1 MVIAASYAHLYV
13 PVVLKDLKAAM
24 AEIREQQQQ
33 IIKESK
39 RYQGSNTEAG
49 LVYQVVKN
57 EILMME
63 HKYQELELL
72 LQLSDTAYSNAA
84 HENVEYVR
92 AKRQIL
98 LGIASLIGG
107 LIGGLGGSTIMG
119 LMGGPDLSNIES
131 AIQGNRD
138 KIDLVINMVDEVNT
152 GVTKNHHDIQTLQQ
166 VALKISSIL
175 RNNRIDRR
183 VGLAGQAASASF
195 NKFMNM
201 LNIVY
206 DGLAAA
212 TNSHRLHPK
221 LLEFSALNRTFNGLV
236 KSCRQAGYD
245 VFTEDPRH
253 AFQME
258 ASYLNLTNKN
268 STGFAV
274 VVHMPIALPDNV
286 FKLYRFQELPIQLE
300 DLTLLIRPEQNYI
313 AISSDKK
320 YFRSFTDAELA
331 SCDRFHSIRMCHHIQ
346 TARSMSDPDCIANL
360 FNNHDEAALA
370 SCKIY
375 IHKPK
380 DTAIERG
387 HNNFMVYT
395 TKPTKAKVACLNGT
409 YYEIPLNGFNELQL
423 LNGCQATTNNLKMY
437 STQRAP
443 SARSTPTFAW
453 HFPVVKALG
462 KMSPDQLT
470 KMVQNTE
477 VRIGQDP
484 TDIRHF
490 QALVDKYKDIKDH
503 EGPIT
508 SHWVTQGL
516 SISTAAVV
524 VLLILVILACVW
536 RRYKRNRQLERGHD
550 ALGAL
555 RMQDLIAREAMRDAR
570 DAQATSLLAPAP
582 PPTPGL
588 AGPVYGFLPGA
599 VPPALPPNHPV
610 YINVPGPSG
619 LVKKKTK
626 KRNRKSKLDAMS
638 SDEDRAVENEYSE
651 PTTPNK

>member
-1 MVIAASYAHLYV
+1 MVVAASYAHLYV
-13 PVVLKDLKAAM
+13 PVILTDLKKAM
-24 AEIREQQQQ
+24 DEVREQQQQ
-33 IIKESK
+33 IIKEAK
-39 RYQGSNTEAG
+39 KYQNTNTEAG
-49 LVYQVVKN
+49 LVYAVVKN

-63 HKYQELELL
+63 HKYKELEMFLMMAES
-72 LQLSDTAYSNAA
+72 QYSHAT

-92 AKRQIL
+92 AKRQIM
-98 LGIASLIGG
+98 LGIAALVGG

-119 LMGGPDLSNIES
+119 LMGGPDLSNIEK

-152 GVTKNHHDIQTLQQ
+152 GVTKNHHDIQELQQ
-166 VALKISSIL
+166 VAMKISSIL

-201 LNIVY
+201 LGIIY

-221 LLEFSALNRTFNGLV
+221 LLEFSALNRTFANLI
-236 KSCRQAGYD
+236 KSCRQSGYD

-253 AFQME
+253 ALQME
-258 ASYLNLTNKN
+258 ASYLNITNQHRN

-300 DLTLLIRPEQNYI
+300 DLTLLIRPEQSYI

-320 YFRSFTDAELA
+320 FYRSFTDAELA

-360 FNNHDEAALA
+360 FNNNDEAALS
-370 SCKIY
+370 SCRIY

-387 HNNFMVYT
+387 HNNFMIYT

-409 YYEIPLNGFNELQL
+409 YYEVPLNGFNELQL

-437 STQRAP
+437 STQKAP

-462 KMSPDQLT
+462 KMTPYQLT

-477 VRIGQDP
+477 IRIGQDP
-484 TDIRHF
+484 TDIKHF
-490 QALVDKYKDIKDH
+490 QALVDKYKDIKSH

-516 SISTAAVV
+516 TFSTAAAVALMLLVV
-524 VLLILVILACVW
+524 VICVW
-536 RRYKRNRQLERGHD
+536 RRYRRNKQIERGHD

-555 RMQDLIAREAMRDAR
+555 RMRDLAAREAMRDAR
-570 DAQATSLLAPAP
+570 EQSLLAPAP
-582 PPTPGL
+582 GSVAAPI
-588 AGPVYGFLPGA
+588 YGYLPGA
-599 VPPALPPNHPV
+599 LPPAVPPNHPV
-610 YINVPGPSG
+610 YVNVPQASG
-619 LVKKKTK
+619 TVRKTK
-626 KRNRKSKLDAMS
+626 GKGKGRHRKSKLDGLS
-638 SDEDRAVENEYSE
+638 SDEDRPENEYSE